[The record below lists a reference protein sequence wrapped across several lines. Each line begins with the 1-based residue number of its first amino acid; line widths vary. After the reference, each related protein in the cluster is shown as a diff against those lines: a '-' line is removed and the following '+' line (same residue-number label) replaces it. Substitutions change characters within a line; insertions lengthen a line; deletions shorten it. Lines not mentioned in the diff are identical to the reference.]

1 MRIINKCLCLSTYAA
16 VKILN
21 ELNEKRT
28 ENGAKTLP
36 IITLKTAPPTL
47 SSPDSRLVDAI
58 DCCVPNTEVEE
69 GQYSDVA
76 LGGTFDHLHAGHKIL
91 LSMTAWVT
99 SHRIVCGV
107 SGMQKENEYLTLKLE
122 QSLLRILTRGGI
134 FDV

>member
-1 MRIINKCLCLSTYAA
+1 MNYVCFKPASMYIINNRLRLSIYTA
-16 VKILN
+16 VEVLN
-21 ELNEKRT
+21 ELNAKRT
-28 ENGAKTLP
+28 KNGAKTLP

-47 SSPDSRLVDAI
+47 SSPDSHLVDAI
-58 DCCVPNTEVEE
+58 DCCVPNTKVEE

-107 SGMQKENEYLTLKLE
+107 SGMRK
-122 QSLLRILTRGGI
+122 R
-134 FDV
+134 